1 MAKKVK
7 VGIIGLGFM
16 GTTHYGIYKSNSK
29 AEITAIADVDA
40 AKRRGDISAVTGN
53 IGGGDNRKPL
63 DLGGIKIYA
72 DGMDLINDPNVDIVD
87 ICVPT
92 FLHRQYAVAA
102 LKAGKHVFCEKPL
115 ARNVKEAEAIIAE
128 ARKSGKFFSLGMCI
142 RYWPEYRHAREL
154 YQSGKLGRL
163 RSATF
168 TRLSPNIAGNA
179 WKNWFMDGKLS
190 GGALLDLHLHDADAV
205 RFFFGR
211 PQAVAA
217 FGVNSVS
224 CNGGID
230 HVIAN
235 YDFGDG
241 TLVAAE
247 GGWAAAK
254 GVPFEMSFQIICE
267 KATILFNSAG
277 LKIYYENGKV
287 EEPKPA
293 NPGLPTGWHEE
304 INYFLDCVRNN
315 KRPDKFITLDE
326 MLDSMK
332 IITAEQQSADKHK
345 TVKIKY

>member
-7 VGIIGLGFM
+7 IGIVGLGFM

-29 AEITAIADVDA
+29 AEVAAIADVDA
-40 AKRRGDISAVTGN
+40 AKRKGDIRKVIGN
-53 IGGGDNRKPL
+53 IGGGDNSKPL
-63 DLGGIKIYA
+63 DLNGIKTYA
-72 DGMDLINDPNVDIVD
+72 DGMDLINDPDVDVVD

-92 FLHRQYAVAA
+92 FLHCQYAVAA

-128 ARKSGKFFSLGMCI
+128 ARKSDKFFSLGMCI
-142 RYWPEYRHAREL
+142 RYWPEYSYAREL
-154 YQSGKLGRL
+154 YQSGKLGKL

-168 TRLSPNIAGNA
+168 TRLSPSIAGNA

-211 PQAVAA
+211 PQAVTA
-217 FGVNSVS
+217 FGTNSRS
-224 CNGGID
+224 SDGAMD
-230 HVIAN
+230 HVITN
-235 YDFGDG
+235 YEFGDG
-241 TLVAAE
+241 ALVAAE

-267 KATILFNSAG
+267 KATIVFNAAG
-277 LKIYYENGKV
+277 FKIYYENGRV
-287 EEPKPA
+287 EAPKPA
-293 NPGLPTGWHEE
+293 NPALPTGWHEE
-304 INYFLDCVRNN
+304 LDYFLGCVQ
-315 KRPDKFITLDE
+315 KKQRPDKFITLEE

-332 IITAEQQSADKHK
+332 IITAEQQSADKRK